1 MRILLAEDDVKL
13 AGNIKTF
20 LHQANYVV
28 EMVNNGIDAEFQG
41 DEIDYSLVIL
51 DIGLPMRSGLQV
63 LKNWRT
69 KGNKT
74 PVLMLT
80 ARNDWSD
87 RVDGLKLGADDYM
100 GKPFHVQE
108 LLARVE
114 ALIRRSVGNAST
126 GISSAGLFLDEGKQ
140 VVTNNNV
147 NNETHHLTQV
157 EYRLLWYFMT
167 HPDVVLSKNRLIE
180 YVYEGDSERDT
191 NVIEVYVKRLRH
203 KIGSDLIQTKRFQG
217 YVFKGDSK

>member
-1 MRILLAEDDVKL
+1 MRILLAEDDKEL
-13 AGNIKTF
+13 AKNIKAF
-20 LHQANYVV
+20 LRQANYVV
-28 EMVNNGIDAEFQG
+28 ETVTNGVDAEFQG
-41 DEIDYSLVIL
+41 DEIEYALVIL
-51 DIGLPMRSGLQV
+51 DIGLPKQSGLQV
-63 LKNWRT
+63 LKNWRA

-100 GKPFHVQE
+100 GKPFHAQE

-114 ALIRRSVGNAST
+114 ALIRRSVGNASA
-126 GISSAGLFLDEGKQ
+126 GISLAGLYLDESRQ
-140 VVTNNNV
+140 EVTNK
-147 NNETHHLTQV
+147 NNETHALTHI

-167 HPDVVLSKNRLIE
+167 HAGVVLSKNRLIE
-180 YVYEGDSERDT
+180 YVYEGDIERDA

-203 KIGSDLIQTKRFQG
+203 KIGQELIQTKRFQG
-217 YVFKGDSK
+217 YVFKAAVP

>member
-1 MRILLAEDDVKL
+1 MRILLAEDDREL
-13 AGNIKTF
+13 ANNIKAF
-20 LHQANYVV
+20 LHTANYVV
-28 EMVNNGIDAEFQG
+28 ESVNNGVDAEFQG
-41 DEIDYSLVIL
+41 DEIEYSLVIL
-51 DIGLPMRSGLQV
+51 DIGLPVRSGLQV
-63 LKNWRT
+63 LKNWRE

-100 GKPFHVQE
+100 GKPFHAQE

-126 GISSAGLFLDEGKQ
+126 GISLAGLFLDEDKQ
-140 VVTNNNV
+140 EVTNNNG
-147 NNETHHLTQV
+147 ETHTLTQI

-167 HPDVVLSKNRLIE
+167 HADVVLSKNRLIE
-180 YVYEGDSERDT
+180 YVYEGDSERDA

-203 KIGSDLIQTKRFQG
+203 KIGQDLIQTKRFQG
-217 YVFKGDSK
+217 YVFKASGK

>member
-1 MRILLAEDDVKL
+1 MRILLAEDDEEL
-13 AGNIKTF
+13 ANNIKSF
-20 LHQANYVV
+20 LQKANYVV
-28 EMVNNGIDAEFQG
+28 ETVINGVDAEFQG

-63 LKNWRT
+63 LENWRA

-100 GKPFHVQE
+100 GKPFHAQE

-126 GISSAGLFLDEGKQ
+126 GISSAGLFLDEDRQ
-140 VVTNNNV
+140 AVTNNK
-147 NNETHHLTQV
+147 NETHNLTKI

-167 HPDVVLSKNRLIE
+167 HAGVILSKNRLIE

-203 KIGSDLIQTKRFQG
+203 KIGHDMIQTKRFQG
-217 YVFKGDSK
+217 YVFRDKHR

>member
-1 MRILLAEDDVKL
+1 MRILLAEDDKEL
-13 AGNIKTF
+13 AKNIKAF
-20 LHQANYVV
+20 LRQANYLV
-28 EMVNNGIDAEFQG
+28 ETVTNGIDAEFQG
-41 DEIDYSLVIL
+41 DEIEYALVIL
-51 DIGLPMRSGLQV
+51 DIGLPKRSGLQV
-63 LKNWRT
+63 LENWRA

-100 GKPFHVQE
+100 GKPFHAQE

-126 GISSAGLFLDEGKQ
+126 GISLAGLFLDENKQ
-140 VVTNNNV
+140 EVTNKNNK
-147 NNETHHLTQV
+147 THALTHI

-167 HPDVVLSKNRLIE
+167 HAGVVLSKNRLIE
-180 YVYEGDSERDT
+180 YVYEGDNERDA
-191 NVIEVYVKRLRH
+191 NVIEVYVKRLRN
-203 KIGSDLIQTKRFQG
+203 KIGQEMIQTKRFQG
-217 YVFKGDSK
+217 YVFKVNTQ

>member
-1 MRILLAEDDVKL
+1 MHILLAEDDEKL
-13 AGNIKTF
+13 TNNIKSF
-20 LHQANYVV
+20 LQKANYVV
-28 EMVNNGIDAEFQG
+28 ETVTNGVDAEFQG
-41 DEIDYSLVIL
+41 DEVDYSLVIL
-51 DIGLPMRSGLQV
+51 DIGLPKRSGLQV
-63 LKNWRT
+63 LKNWRS

-100 GKPFHVQE
+100 GKPFHAQE

-114 ALIRRSVGNAST
+114 ALIRRSIGHAST
-126 GISSAGLFLDEGKQ
+126 GIALSGIFLDEDKQ
-140 VVTNNNV
+140 VVTNAKG
-147 NNETHHLTQV
+147 EAHSLTDI
-157 EYRLLWYFMT
+157 EYRLLWYFMS

-180 YVYEGDSERDT
+180 HVYEGDSERDT

-203 KIGSDLIQTKRFQG
+203 KIGQDLIQTKRFQG
-217 YVFKGDSK
+217 YVFVAKS

>member
-1 MRILLAEDDVKL
+1 MRILLAEDDKEL
-13 AGNIKTF
+13 AENIKVF
-20 LHQANYVV
+20 LQQANYVV
-28 EMVNNGIDAEFQG
+28 ETVTNGVDAEFQG
-41 DEIDYSLVIL
+41 DEIEYTLVIL
-51 DIGLPMRSGLQV
+51 DIGLPKRSGLQV
-63 LKNWRT
+63 LENWRA

-100 GKPFHVQE
+100 GKPFHAQE

-126 GISSAGLFLDEGKQ
+126 GISLAGLFLDENKQ
-140 VVTNNNV
+140 EVTNK
-147 NNETHHLTQV
+147 NNETYALTHI

-167 HPDVVLSKNRLIE
+167 HAGVVISKNRLIE
-180 YVYEGDSERDT
+180 YVYEGDSERDA

-203 KIGSDLIQTKRFQG
+203 KIGQELIQTKRFQG
-217 YVFKGDSK
+217 YVFKESTQ

>member
-1 MRILLAEDDVKL
+1 MHILLAEDDKEL
-13 AGNIKTF
+13 ANNIKAF
-20 LHQANYVV
+20 LRQANYVV
-28 EMVNNGIDAEFQG
+28 ETVTNGVDAEFQG
-41 DEIDYSLVIL
+41 DEIEYALVIL
-51 DIGLPMRSGLQV
+51 DIGLPKRSGLQV
-63 LKNWRT
+63 LENWRA

-108 LLARVE
+108 LLARVQ
-114 ALIRRSVGNAST
+114 ALIRRSVGNASS
-126 GISSAGLFLDEGKQ
+126 GISLASLFLDENKQ
-140 VVTNNNV
+140 EVTNK
-147 NNETHHLTQV
+147 NNETYALTHI

-167 HPDVVLSKNRLIE
+167 HAGMILSKNRLIE
-180 YVYEGDSERDT
+180 YVYEGDIERDA

-203 KIGSDLIQTKRFQG
+203 KIGQELIQTKRFQG
-217 YVFKGDSK
+217 YVFKASIQ

>member
-1 MRILLAEDDVKL
+1 MRILLAEDDVEL
-13 AGNIKTF
+13 AKNIKTF

-28 EMVNNGIDAEFQG
+28 ETVNNGVDAEFQG
-41 DEIDYSLVIL
+41 DEMDYSLVIL
-51 DIGLPMRSGLQV
+51 DIGLPKRSGIQV
-63 LKNWRT
+63 LENWRA

-114 ALIRRSVGNAST
+114 ALIRRSVGNASR
-126 GISSAGLFLDEGKQ
+126 GISLAGLFLDEEKQ
-140 VVTNNNV
+140 AVV
-147 NNETHHLTQV
+147 NNKNETLSLTHI

-167 HPDVVLSKNRLIE
+167 HADVVLSKNRLIE
-180 YVYEGDSERDT
+180 YVYEGDNERDA

-203 KIGSDLIQTKRFQG
+203 KIGQDLIQTKRFQG
-217 YVFKGDSK
+217 YVFKGHSQ

>member
-1 MRILLAEDDVKL
+1 MHILLAEDDEKL
-13 AGNIKTF
+13 ANNIKSF
-20 LHQANYVV
+20 LQKANYVV
-28 EMVNNGIDAEFQG
+28 EMVTNGVDAEFQG
-41 DEIDYSLVIL
+41 DEVDYSLVIL

-63 LKNWRT
+63 LKNWRL

-100 GKPFHVQE
+100 GKPFHQQE

-114 ALIRRSVGNAST
+114 ALIRRSIGHAST
-126 GISSAGLFLDEGKQ
+126 GISLSGIFLDEDKQ
-140 VVTNNNV
+140 VVTNAKD
-147 NNETHHLTQV
+147 EAHSLTDI
-157 EYRLLWYFMT
+157 EYRLLWYFMS

-180 YVYEGDSERDT
+180 HVYEGDSERDT

-203 KIGSDLIQTKRFQG
+203 KIGQDLIQTKRFQG
-217 YVFKGDSK
+217 YVFVGKS

>member
-1 MRILLAEDDVKL
+1 MHILLAEDDKDL
-13 AGNIKTF
+13 SNNIKYF
-20 LHQANYVV
+20 LKQANYVV
-28 EMVNNGIDAEFQG
+28 ETVTNGVDAEFQG
-41 DEIDYSLVIL
+41 DEIEYALVIL
-51 DIGLPMRSGLQV
+51 DIGLPKRSGLQV
-63 LKNWRT
+63 LENWRA

-100 GKPFHVQE
+100 GKPFHAQE

-114 ALIRRSVGNAST
+114 ALIRRSVGNASS
-126 GISSAGLFLDEGKQ
+126 GISLAGLFLDEDKQ
-140 VVTNNNV
+140 TVTNNK
-147 NNETHHLTQV
+147 NENYALTHI

-167 HPDVVLSKNRLIE
+167 HAGVVLSKNRLIE
-180 YVYEGDSERDT
+180 YVYEGDNERDA

-203 KIGSDLIQTKRFQG
+203 KIGQELIQTKRFQG
-217 YVFKGDSK
+217 YVFKASIQ

>member
-1 MRILLAEDDVKL
+1 MRILLAEDDEEL
-13 AGNIKTF
+13 ANNIKAF
-20 LHQANYVV
+20 LHTANYVV
-28 EMVNNGIDAEFQG
+28 VSVDNGVDAEFQG

-51 DIGLPMRSGLQV
+51 DIGLPQRSGLQV
-63 LKNWRT
+63 LKNWRK

-100 GKPFHVQE
+100 GKPFHAQE

-114 ALIRRSVGNAST
+114 ALIRRSVGNASI
-126 GISSAGLFLDEGKQ
+126 GISLAGLYLDEYRQ
-140 VVTNNNV
+140 EVTNNNA
-147 NNETHHLTQV
+147 ETLALTHI

-167 HPDVVLSKNRLIE
+167 HADVVLSKNRLIE
-180 YVYEGDSERDT
+180 YVYEGDSERDA

-203 KIGSDLIQTKRFQG
+203 KIGQDLIQTKRFQG
-217 YVFKGDSK
+217 YVFKANDR

>member
-1 MRILLAEDDVKL
+1 MHILLAEDDEKL
-13 AGNIKTF
+13 TNNIKSF
-20 LHQANYVV
+20 LQKANYVV
-28 EMVNNGIDAEFQG
+28 ETVTNGVDAEFQG
-41 DEIDYSLVIL
+41 DEVDYSLVIL

-63 LKNWRT
+63 LKNWRS

-100 GKPFHVQE
+100 GKPFHAQE

-114 ALIRRSVGNAST
+114 ALIRRSNGHAST
-126 GISSAGLFLDEGKQ
+126 GIALSGIFLDEDKQ
-140 VVTNNNV
+140 VVTNAKA
-147 NNETHHLTQV
+147 EAHSLTDI
-157 EYRLLWYFMT
+157 EYRLLWYFMS

-180 YVYEGDSERDT
+180 HVYEGDSERDT

-203 KIGSDLIQTKRFQG
+203 KIGQDLIQTKRFQG
-217 YVFKGDSK
+217 YVFVAKS

>member
-1 MRILLAEDDVKL
+1 MRILLAEDDKEL
-13 AGNIKTF
+13 AKNIKAF
-20 LHQANYVV
+20 LRQANYVV
-28 EMVNNGIDAEFQG
+28 ETVTNGVDAEFQG
-41 DEIDYSLVIL
+41 DEIEYALVIL
-51 DIGLPMRSGLQV
+51 DIGLPKRSGLQV
-63 LKNWRT
+63 LENWRA

-100 GKPFHVQE
+100 GKPFHAQE

-126 GISSAGLFLDEGKQ
+126 GISLAGLFLDENKQ
-140 VVTNNNV
+140 EVTNK
-147 NNETHHLTQV
+147 NNETYPLTHI

-167 HPDVVLSKNRLIE
+167 HAGVVLSKNRLIE
-180 YVYEGDSERDT
+180 YVYEGDIERDA

-203 KIGSDLIQTKRFQG
+203 KIGQELIQTKRFQG
-217 YVFKGDSK
+217 YVFKVNTQ

>member
-1 MRILLAEDDVKL
+1 MRILLAEDDKEL
-13 AGNIKTF
+13 AENIKVF
-20 LHQANYVV
+20 LRQANYVV
-28 EMVNNGIDAEFQG
+28 ETVTNGVDAEFQG
-41 DEIDYSLVIL
+41 DEIEYTLVIM
-51 DIGLPMRSGLQV
+51 DIGLPKRSGLQV
-63 LKNWRT
+63 LENWRA

-100 GKPFHVQE
+100 GKPFHAQE

-126 GISSAGLFLDEGKQ
+126 GISLAGLFLDENKQ
-140 VVTNNNV
+140 EVTNK
-147 NNETHHLTQV
+147 NNETYALTHI

-167 HPDVVLSKNRLIE
+167 HAGVVISKNRLIE
-180 YVYEGDSERDT
+180 YVYEDDSERDA

-203 KIGSDLIQTKRFQG
+203 KIGQELIQTKRFQG
-217 YVFKGDSK
+217 YVFKESTQ